1 MSELNIRKGHQLD
14 FTLLKL
20 SPFFSRMSGR
30 NHTENFWMDMYQNIS
45 SHIKDLELK
54 TKYYNDNKNAW
65 YYIVFVI
72 LVFAGSFTGLMLN
85 YFRKLVSVVLPP

>member
-1 MSELNIRKGHQLD
+1 
-14 FTLLKL
+14 
-20 SPFFSRMSGR
+20 
-30 NHTENFWMDMYQNIS
+30 MYQNIS
-45 SHIKDLELK
+45 SHIKELELK

-85 YFRKLVSVVLPP
+85 YFRKWVARKDYEVIHFEQKRGF

>member
-1 MSELNIRKGHQLD
+1 MQE
-14 FTLLKL
+14 
-20 SPFFSRMSGR
+20 R
-30 NHTENFWMDMYQNIS
+30 NNTDNFWVNMYQNIS
-45 SHIKDLELK
+45 SHIKELELK

-85 YFRKLVSVVLPP
+85 YFRKLVSIFFSPRI

>member
-1 MSELNIRKGHQLD
+1 MD
-14 FTLLKL
+14 FALLKVV
-20 SPFFSRMSGR
+20 PYFSGLAER
-30 NHTENFWMDMYQNIS
+30 NHTENFWMNMYQNIS

-85 YFRKLVSVVLPP
+85 YFRKWVSIVLS